1 MNERHNLVVSLLA
14 DINQFGLT
22 HPHMLAQAGA
32 LLLAVVMALLGN
44 RYLKP
49 RLGLEN
55 SRWKHGGEGLMR
67 IFFPLN
73 ALLLLW
79 LFNFLLRFAWPAPHK
94 LIDVAIVLLMA
105 MVNIRVLVYV
115 LRNAFNN
122 PQWLQRGER
131 YIAGLIWLLYALHV
145 VGILPELAQ
154 ELNAIKFAIGK
165 TSISLLG
172 IINGVL
178 SVAGTLVVAMWLGRL
193 FEARM
198 MAASLIDMNVRVVS
212 VKIAQSLLVVL
223 AVIVA
228 LSLVGIDLTVLSVFG
243 GALGVGLGF
252 GLQKIASNYVSGFI
266 ILLDRS
272 VKLGDLIQVD
282 NRQGVITGLT
292 SRYVVVKGAD
302 GTEALVPN
310 ETLITSTVV
319 NQSYNARDVWIK
331 MPVSVAYES
340 DLGLVMKLL
349 VDATQ
354 GFERIKAD
362 PAPRAFIENFAASGV
377 DMSLGFWVK
386 DPENGTLGLRS
397 DINQRIWEAF
407 RVHRISIPF
416 NRLDVVH
423 FRPAARM
430 AGDGNLQGL
439 VPDEVP
445 DGNPDR

>member
-1 MNERHNLVVSLLA
+1 MTERQNLVVSLIA
-14 DINQFGLT
+14 DINRLGPG
-22 HPHMLAQAGA
+22 HPHLLAQVGLLLLA
-32 LLLAVVMALLGN
+32 LLLAALGN
-44 RYLKP
+44 HYLKP

-55 SRWKHGGEGLMR
+55 SRWKRGGEGLMR

-79 LFNFLLRFAWPAPHK
+79 LFNFLLRFAWAPPHK

-122 PQWLQRGER
+122 AAWLQRTER

-145 VGILPELAQ
+145 VGILPELA
-154 ELNAIKFAIGK
+154 EALNAVHFAIGK
-165 TSISLLG
+165 TSISLLNV
-172 IINGVL
+172 INGVL

-198 MAASLIDMNVRVVS
+198 MAASLIDMNLRVVS

-292 SRYVVVKGAD
+292 SRYVVVKGSD

-310 ETLITSTVV
+310 ESLITSTVV

-340 DLGLVMKLL
+340 DLDLVMKLL
-349 VDATQ
+349 VDATA
-354 GFERIKAD
+354 GFDRIKRD
-362 PAPRAFIENFAASGV
+362 PAPRAFLENFAASGV

-386 DPENGTLGLRS
+386 DPENGTLALRS
-397 DINQRIWEAF
+397 DINQRIWQAF
-407 RVHRISIPF
+407 RTHRISIPF
-416 NRLDVVH
+416 NRVDVVH
-423 FRPAARM
+423 FRPNSRQ

-439 VPDEVP
+439 DSGDPVP
-445 DGNPDR
+445 GNGR